1 MAASKATD
9 RAIQAGVLSWLV
21 PGAGH
26 CLLGHRGLGIVCFV
40 AVTFAYCVGL
50 AYGGVVPSVNV
61 HTNRWLFV
69 AELGTGGYTLP
80 ALVVSRSAEAKVLAA
95 AGLVRVPDQQTERDR
110 YDAYL
115 RAATNLNYMSYYPES
130 DVATIYLATAGL
142 LNVLVILD
150 AISRAQTGGLPTFHR
165 ELAGGTPTSPAR
177 GS

>member
-1 MAASKATD
+1 MMPAPNLTSK
-9 RAIQAGVLSWLV
+9 AIQAGLLSWLV

-26 CLLGHRGLGIVCFV
+26 FLLGHRGLGIVCFV

-50 AYGGVVPSVNV
+50 AFGGVVPLVNLK
-61 HTNRWLFV
+61 TNGWLFL

-80 ALVVSRSAEAKVLAA
+80 ALAVSRSAERKILTE
-95 AGLVRVPDQQTERDR
+95 AGLASVPDQQTQRDR
-110 YDAYL
+110 YDTYL
-115 RAATNLNYMSYYPES
+115 RAATRLGYMSYYPES

-165 ELAGGTPTSPAR
+165 ELALGAQTGK